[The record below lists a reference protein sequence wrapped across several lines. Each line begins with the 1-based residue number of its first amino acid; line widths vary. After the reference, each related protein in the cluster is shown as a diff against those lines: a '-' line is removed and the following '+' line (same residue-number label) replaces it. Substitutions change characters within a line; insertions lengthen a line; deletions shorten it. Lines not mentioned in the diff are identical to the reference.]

1 MKSMLFEINKKRWLT
16 LFLVALSATIFRLI
30 LQAFIPSSGS
40 NPFPPSAIVKAGLL
54 IPSFTI
60 YALITYFFISGSIRH
75 NTGSSTR
82 NKD

>member
-60 YALITYFFISGSIRH
+60 YANNLFFISGSIRY